1 MKGKITKVVS
11 EKRFFFVDNDYWCHF
26 DRYDEEPRVGDV
38 VTYDRKEKPDG
49 KKSAW
54 NVSFVERG
62 SPGETENSQHTNRTS
77 SAKQFSGLPKE
88 YIEII
93 ETGYFDESQ
102 CLKAELLILE
112 WPQKLS
118 TLFSVNKDQNR
129 PSQIRKYYDYCKQQ
143 EGRLLLGISFM
154 AIRSKLLEL
163 IPLAES
169 ARTKKH
175 ISNEFCD
182 FLKLNL
188 TKSVESQSAFQEGF
202 LPHFQSLIAYTVK

>member
-38 VTYDRKEKPDG
+38 VTYERKERQDG
-49 KKSAW
+49 KKNAW

-62 SPGETENSQHTNRTS
+62 SAGGTENSQHTNRTS
-77 SAKQFSGLPKE
+77 SARQLSGLPKE

-93 ETGYFDESQ
+93 EAGYFGESN
-102 CLKAELLILE
+102 CLKDELILE

-118 TLFSVNKDQNR
+118 TLFSGNKDQNKS
-129 PSQIRKYYDYCKQQ
+129 SQVRKYYDYCKQQ
-143 EGRLLLGISFM
+143 EGRLLLGTSFM
-154 AIRSKLLEL
+154 VVRTKLLEL
-163 IPLAES
+163 IPLTES
-169 ARTKKH
+169 ARTKGH
-175 ISNEFCD
+175 ISGEFHD
-182 FLKLNL
+182 FLTLNL
-188 TKSVESQSAFQEGF
+188 TKAAESQSDFQQGF